1 MAGGLRIPIDAAAL
15 KDLARYVEL
24 LPEVATTSA
33 RIALNDV
40 STGEGLTA
48 LKQDINEEVNYPA
61 GYLNQKERLYVRS
74 KALNSRLE
82 VIIAGRDRP
91 TSLARFML
99 NYARGK
105 GARIQVKR
113 GGRVTEFKRAFPIRL
128 RAGATQTNDSFN
140 LGFAIRVKPGEK
152 VLGKHLQAV
161 KLFQDVYLLYGPS
174 VAQVFGQ
181 VAEDDTPLIIDMVDA
196 EFGRQFS
203 RLAGKK

>member
-1 MAGGLRIPIDAAAL
+1 MAGGLRVPIDAAAL
-15 KDLARYVEL
+15 KDLQKYLEL
-24 LPEVATTSA
+24 LPDVAATSA

-40 STGEGLTA
+40 ATGEGLTA

-61 GYLNQKERLYVRS
+61 GYLNQKERLYVRR

-99 NYARGK
+99 NFVRGK
-105 GARIQVKR
+105 GVNVQIKR
-113 GGRVTEFKRAFPIRL
+113 GGRVTDFKRAFPIRL

-140 LGFAIRVKPGEK
+140 LGLAIRVKPGERVK
-152 VLGKHLQAV
+152 GKHLQAV

-181 VAEDDTPLIIDMVDA
+181 VAEDDTPLVIDMVDT
-196 EFGRQFS
+196 EFTRQFS